1 MMNGGPISWQS
12 TLGKTQML
20 STAES
25 EISSA
30 VKATKTAIHHRLMI
44 SELSGQLQQK
54 IRLYEDNSAAISMAG
69 QGIRYVR
76 NAKHFEERLRFLQE
90 LVEKNELE
98 FIYLESARQLGDCMT
113 KPLDVEKLK
122 YFRNIL
128 MTELTPP

>member
-30 VKATKTAIHHRLMI
+30 VEATKTAIHHRLMI

-113 KPLDVEKLK
+113 KPLDVE
-122 YFRNIL
+122 
-128 MTELTPP
+128 TQSS